1 MQAIPPRK
9 DGRGCSSHMPSSRR
23 TEQARSRD
31 QETSASCA
39 PTASV
44 RVVEKNE
51 PLEYSLAATKAG
63 RPVDGCEGD
72 QRVRFSYDVVKRYSA
87 AIAPRRH
94 TVYRPASARSTGGVW
109 RTSPIT

>member
-44 RVVEKNE
+44 RVVKKTSRLSTVL
-51 PLEYSLAATKAG
+51 PREYSLAATKAG

-72 QRVRFSYDVVKRYSA
+72 KRIRSSYDVVKRYSA
-87 AIAPRRH
+87 VIAPRRH
-94 TVYRPASARSTGGVW
+94 TVYRPASARSTGGV
-109 RTSPIT
+109 